1 MAEQEALLSFAAE
14 SHKGPFTRAKV
25 HGFSLLVTGV
35 FYWLPAAIAYVTTR
49 VKSAPKK
56 AVFGIAVLL
65 AVFVP
70 MKRWDAFARSQ
81 FWDEV
86 LKYFRVRIVGREP
99 PRPYPGRSV
108 MYGVAPHGIVPF
120 SVGLMQYGELGKFFA
135 SPRIATATIVKFIP
149 VFSHMLYLGGA
160 VEATKSEISKVL
172 RANGVA
178 AITPGGIGEMFLGWP
193 QPGCQPD
200 EEYALLHDRKGF
212 VRLALENG
220 TTLVPIFCFGASSI
234 FSRVVLPAAL
244 ETASRYL
251 RASIMLF
258 FGKGYLPI
266 PYEAPLTYA
275 LGEHI
280 VLEATPNPS
289 AEEVDWVHNCF
300 KRALTATFEQHKHS
314 AGWGNKTLMVR

>member
-1 MAEQEALLSFAAE
+1 MSEQEDLLSFAAE
-14 SHKGPFTRAKV
+14 SHKGPFTRAKM

-65 AVFVP
+65 AIFVP
-70 MKRWDAFARSQ
+70 VKRWDAFAQSP
-81 FWDEV
+81 FWNEV
-86 LKYFRVRIVGREP
+86 LKYFRVRIVGHEP
-99 PRPYPGRSV
+99 PRPYPGRSI

-120 SVGLMQYGELGKFFA
+120 SLGLMQYGELGKFFA
-135 SPRIATATIVKFIP
+135 SPRITTATIVKFIP

-160 VEATKSEISKVL
+160 VEATKSEIGKVL

-193 QPGCQPD
+193 QPGCQPN
-200 EEYALLHDRKGF
+200 EEYALLQDRKGF

-220 TTLVPIFCFGASSI
+220 TTLVPVFCFGASQI
-234 FSRVVLPAAL
+234 FSRVVLPSVL
-244 ETASRYL
+244 ETASRYF

-280 VLEATPNPS
+280 NLQATPSPS
-289 AEEVDWVHNCF
+289 GEEVDWVHNCF
-300 KRALTATFEQHKHS
+300 KKALTTAFEQHKHA
-314 AGWGNKTLMVR
+314 AGWGNKVLVVR